1 MRSEG
6 LTPAREQVPPAPVEA
21 VPGVPAAGATAEAAA
36 VVAQAS
42 DESCALSAEDLEDEA
57 AEAGEGE
64 GDDGEGETPTVGG
77 EVPTGPVYSAEI
89 SDDDLTRRWKE
100 DIASLGSMAVGFAH
114 SGRLVNSVQF
124 PRGDDWIVVSPEIA
138 WGTQESIDY
147 LVTAIREV
155 RSKYPEAPPIRVNGI
170 SNKEG
175 GYKRPHKSHQNGRD
189 VDVGFYYPTVDPIR
203 ERERERY
210 INVPLNWAF
219 IRAVVTKTDIQLIL
233 VDKRVQ
239 KVLYEHALAVGED
252 KAWLDSLFS
261 PVGIIRHAR
270 RHRDHFHLRFHNP
283 RAQELG
289 RRVQPLLSLQPEH
302 NVMLHRVRSGDT
314 LGGIAL
320 KYGSTVSMIRKANR
334 MKNNFLRAG
343 QRLSV
348 PLRGPCTNC
357 PVPPPFV
364 LPPRQLPPE
373 TQAPV
378 VAAATSAAPTVETA
392 LATNCAKPTPVV
404 EVVKPTGAAPV
415 AEMVKPA
422 AAPVA
427 ETVKA
432 AAAPVAE
439 MVKPAAAPVA
449 EAVKPAVAPVA
460 EAVKPA
466 VAPVAEAV
474 KPAVAP
480 VAEAVKPAVAPV
492 AEMVKPAVAPVA
504 EAVKPAVAP
513 VAEAVKPAVAPVA
526 EAVTPA
532 VAPVAEAV
540 KPVAAPV
547 AEARKPAIDPAV
559 HTTVPVAAS
568 AQSASMPVS
577 ESAPSAAATVKPAS
591 VASPHGAS
599 EGSSA
604 GISHGR

>member
-1 MRSEG
+1 M
-6 LTPAREQVPPAPVEA
+6 
-21 VPGVPAAGATAEAAA
+21 AE
-36 VVAQAS
+36 AS

-89 SDDDLTRRWKE
+89 SDEDLTRRWKE

-124 PRGDDWIVVSPEIA
+124 PKGDDWVVVSPEIA

-155 RSKYPEAPPIRVNGI
+155 RAKYPEAPPIRVNGI

-373 TQAPV
+373 TQAPA
-378 VAAATSAAPTVETA
+378 VAAASSAAPVVETA
-392 LATNCAKPTPVV
+392 LATNCAKPMPVV
-404 EVVKPTGAAPV
+404 EVVKPAGAAPV
-415 AEMVKPA
+415 AEA
-422 AAPVA
+422 
-427 ETVKA
+427 
-432 AAAPVAE
+432 
-439 MVKPAAAPVA
+439 VKPAAAPVA

-466 VAPVAEAV
+466 
-474 KPAVAP
+474 
-480 VAEAVKPAVAPV
+480 
-492 AEMVKPAVAPVA
+492 
-504 EAVKPAVAP
+504 
-513 VAEAVKPAVAPVA
+513 
-526 EAVTPA
+526 
-532 VAPVAEAV
+532 
-540 KPVAAPV
+540 AAPV
-547 AEARKPAIDPAV
+547 AEARNPALDPAV

-568 AQSASMPVS
+568 AQAAGMPVS
-577 ESAPSAAATVKPAS
+577 ESAPSAAATVSPPSA
-591 VASPHGAS
+591 ASPHGAS

>member
-1 MRSEG
+1 
-6 LTPAREQVPPAPVEA
+6 V
-21 VPGVPAAGATAEAAA
+21 AE
-36 VVAQAS
+36 AS

-89 SDDDLTRRWKE
+89 SDEDLTRRWKE

-124 PRGDDWIVVSPEIA
+124 PKGDDWIVVSPEIA

-155 RSKYPEAPPIRVNGI
+155 RAKYPEAPPIRVNGI

-320 KYGSTVSMIRKANR
+320 KYGSTVSMIRKSNR

-373 TQAPV
+373 TQAPA
-378 VAAATSAAPTVETA
+378 VAAAPSATPVVETA

-404 EVVKPTGAAPV
+404 EVAKPAGAAPV
-415 AEMVKPA
+415 AETVKPTAAPVAETVKPAAASVAETVKPA

-427 ETVKA
+427 ETAKVTP
-432 AAAPVAE
+432 APVAE
-439 MVKPAAAPVA
+439 TVKPAAAPVA
-449 EAVKPAVAPVA
+449 EARNPG
-460 EAVKPA
+460 
-466 VAPVAEAV
+466 
-474 KPAVAP
+474 
-480 VAEAVKPAVAPV
+480 
-492 AEMVKPAVAPVA
+492 
-504 EAVKPAVAP
+504 
-513 VAEAVKPAVAPVA
+513 
-526 EAVTPA
+526 
-532 VAPVAEAV
+532 
-540 KPVAAPV
+540 
-547 AEARKPAIDPAV
+547 IDSAV

-568 AQSASMPVS
+568 AQAAGMPVS
-577 ESAPSAAATVKPAS
+577 ESAPSAAATVNPPS
-591 VASPHGAS
+591 VAAPHGAS